1 MNRLDLLHDLLGKGC
16 LLKRRGNCQRPIK
29 DRLPANFLDG
39 EAPVAVRGVAAF
51 YLDSDLSLFCPL
63 VPIRRKIRYGIAR
76 RGFIMRREE
85 SIMSVVERTAALLDR
100 LRAQDEKALGEL
112 FMLYR
117 ERLWRMLYVRLDR
130 RLTSR
135 VAPDDVIQE
144 TFLDVARRIGEY
156 LADPAVPFYVWLRF
170 LAVQRMQMIQ
180 RVHLGAQMRD
190 VSQEVSLA
198 AGGALASSD
207 SMAGQLVSHM
217 TSPSQAA
224 MRRELQDRLRDAL
237 DGMDP
242 LDREV
247 LALRH
252 FEELGNNEVAQVLGI
267 SKDAASKRH
276 IRALMRLREIL
287 TDPNASS
294 AS

>member
-1 MNRLDLLHDLLGKGC
+1 M
-16 LLKRRGNCQRPIK
+16 
-29 DRLPANFLDG
+29 
-39 EAPVAVRGVAAF
+39 
-51 YLDSDLSLFCPL
+51 
-63 VPIRRKIRYGIAR
+63 
-76 RGFIMRREE
+76 
-85 SIMSVVERTAALLDR
+85 SIDERTAILLDR
-100 LRAQDEKALGEL
+100 LRAEDPEALGEL

-117 ERLWRMLYVRLDR
+117 ERLWRMVYVRLDG

-135 VAPDDVIQE
+135 VAPDDVLQE

-180 RVHLGAQMRD
+180 RSHLGAQMRD
-190 VSQEVSLA
+190 VTQEVSLP
-198 AGGALASSD
+198 GPGRLASSE

-224 MRRELQDRLRDAL
+224 IRRELQERLRAAL
-237 DGMDP
+237 DEMDP

-267 SKDAASKRH
+267 TKEAASKRH
-276 IRALMRLREIL
+276 VRALMRLRDIL
-287 TDPNASS
+287 TDPAGPFPV
-294 AS
+294 